1 MGRCVCRSQ
10 QVTRLSVGA
19 RQRQP
24 RSQTVSDAEP
34 TRGSSSLSSL
44 HRCSGPGSLTR
55 RCAAGA
61 GTCSPVSGT
70 RAHPVTAGAH
80 RVSAGGPVRLG
91 GLRSPVGPSAV
102 LPLPPGP
109 WHRPSGN
116 TPESSPGWAGSVLDR
131 QSPELPSRSRPAASW
146 ARDQVLLRE
155 RSLRSGVPRYPPL
168 PWQCRRMRFPRPRPT
183 PEQNVQGTGAER
195 GCESRWSSS

>member
-10 QVTRLSVGA
+10 PVTRLSVGA

-91 GLRSPVGPSAV
+91 GLRSPVGPSVV

-109 WHRPSGN
+109 RHRPSGN

-155 RSLRSGVPRYPPL
+155 RSSALGGPSLPTVTMAMPKDAFPP
-168 PWQCRRMRFPRPRPT
+168 
-183 PEQNVQGTGAER
+183 A
-195 GCESRWSSS
+195 SSDP